1 MNELVKIFN
10 ALNINTNDVLDAAST
25 KWNFLP
31 FRPGMVGGH
40 CLGVDPYYLTHKAE
54 EVGYNPQVILAGRR
68 INNEMAIYSARQL
81 IQLFLKNKINPIGA
95 SIGVM
100 GITFK
105 ENCPDIRNSKVF
117 DLINEL
123 KRWNLNVK
131 VEDGWADKDEVF
143 NQHGIELEAIE
154 KGSLDSIIVAVGHN
168 EYRKKNIEEL
178 RSLCK
183 SDKPILAD
191 LKGIY
196 DKKEAQ
202 ELGFTVFRL

>member
-1 MNELVKIFN
+1 
-10 ALNINTNDVLDAAST
+10 
-25 KWNFLP
+25 
-31 FRPGMVGGH
+31 
-40 CLGVDPYYLTHKAE
+40 
-54 EVGYNPQVILAGRR
+54 
-68 INNEMAIYSARQL
+68 
-81 IQLFLKNKINPIGA
+81 
-95 SIGVM
+95 M